1 MMSRS
6 LLPLGPEVLE
16 RMVRAVEAVRER
28 MLRATAALEAA
39 GVSYAIVGGNAVAVW
54 VARVDP
60 GAVRNT
66 ADVDLLLR
74 RDDMAAA
81 TAALTAAG
89 FIRAEVLDVEMFLDG
104 PDAGPRQAVHVVFAG
119 EKVKPDD
126 LLPTPDTAE
135 SVTDETIRVVTLE
148 ALVRMKLT
156 SWRLKDRVHLQD
168 MVSVGLLDAT
178 WLPRLPP
185 ELTQR
190 MQDILD
196 NPNA

>member
-1 MMSRS
+1 MSRS
-6 LLPLGPEVLE
+6 MLPLGPEVLE
-16 RMVRAVEAVRER
+16 RMVRAVEAVRNR

-39 GVSYAIVGGNAVAVW
+39 GVSYAVVGGNAVAVW

-74 RDDMAAA
+74 RQDIDAA
-81 TAALTAAG
+81 TMALTAAG
-89 FIRAEVLDVEMFLDG
+89 FVRAEVLDVEMFLDG
-104 PDAGPRQAVHVVFAG
+104 PQAGPRQAVHIVFAA

-126 LLPTPDTAE
+126 LLPTPDIAE
-135 SVTDETIRVVTLE
+135 SVTSETIRVLTLE

-156 SWRLKDRVHLQD
+156 AWRLKDRVHLQD
-168 MVSVGLLDAT
+168 MVSVGLVDAT

-190 MQDILD
+190 MQEILD